1 MIETVTHV
9 LTRDVALP
17 RGAGLVALLTF
28 DNGSDGAR
36 PATMGAAGLAELRDA
51 LLAQR
56 ERAAAGEIVA
66 VAVTGVGDCFLA
78 GADLRV
84 VSGLRTA
91 AQARE
96 VAEAGHATLR
106 ILGELTVPTF
116 ALVNGL
122 ALGGGLEVAL
132 HCTYRAVASDVRRLA
147 LPEAHLGLVAGW
159 GGTYLAPRL
168 LGIQGAIELALERP
182 LANNRPTD
190 ARTALATGLAD
201 AVLDRETLLDDG
213 LDWIAQVLTGEV
225 EVPRRPLDDAPTWQ
239 TAVTAARTRLDA
251 RLRGARKAPYR
262 TLELLAAAWEND
274 KDTHFVAE
282 DEALE
287 EFLVSDGLHAA
298 LYAFDLTTRSARSP
312 LGAPDLA
319 AARPVRSVGIV
330 GAGLMATQL
339 AVLVASRLRVPVV
352 LRDLDDERV
361 AAGRAAIDA
370 QVESL
375 RAKGRMSDDDAAR
388 LAAACTVTTELSAL
402 AGVDLV
408 IEAVTEVLAV
418 KQRVFAELEPLVGP
432 DTIFATNTSALSVT
446 AMGAHL
452 ADPGRVVGLHF
463 FNPVAQMPLIE
474 VVHTEATTPAVLAT
488 AFAVAQALGK
498 TAVGVA
504 DRPGFVVNRL
514 LLRMLGDVAAT
525 VETGT
530 PVEVADRALDP
541 LGLPMRPFKLLDL
554 VGVAVAL
561 HVLETL
567 HTELGE
573 RFPLSPGLAALRDQG
588 ARLSLRDGAVD
599 PAIQAA
605 FGTPTAAAL
614 DEDGVRARV
623 LDGLAE
629 EVGAMLDEG
638 VVADVSQIDLCL
650 ILGAGWPIANGGIAP
665 LLDREAVSERV
676 LGRRLLP
683 DGVANVSREVGPG
696 AAG

>member
-1 MIETVTHV
+1 MSGQDTVETVTHV
-9 LTRDVALP
+9 VVRDIALP
-17 RGAGLVALLTF
+17 RNAGTVALLTF
-28 DNGSDGAR
+28 DNGTEGAR
-36 PATMGAAGLAELRDA
+36 PATMGGAGLSELRTA
-51 LLAQR
+51 LETQR
-56 ERAAAGEIVA
+56 ERAAVGEISA

-78 GADLRV
+78 GADLRLV
-84 VSGLRTA
+84 ASLRTA

-96 VAEAGHATLR
+96 VAELGHATLR
-106 ILGELTVPTF
+106 ILGELDVPTF

-168 LGIQGAIELALERP
+168 LGIQGGIELALERP

-190 ARTALATGLAD
+190 ARTAVATGLVD
-201 AVLDRETLLDDG
+201 AAFDREGFLADG
-213 LDWIAQVLTGEV
+213 LDWIARVLTGEIG
-225 EVPRRPLDDAPTWQ
+225 VPRRPLDDPQTWSS
-239 TAVTAARTRLDA
+239 AVAEARGRLDA
-251 RLRGARKAPYR
+251 RLHGARRAPYR
-262 TLELLAAAWEND
+262 TLELLAAAGDND

-298 LYAFDLTTRSARSP
+298 LYAFDLTTRSAKTP
-312 LGAPDLA
+312 LGAPDLG

-339 AVLVASRLRVPVV
+339 AVLIASRLHVPVV
-352 LRDLDDERV
+352 LRDLDEERV

-375 RAKGRMSDDDAAR
+375 RTKGRLSDDDAAR
-388 LAAACTVTTELSAL
+388 LAAACTVTTDLAAL
-402 AGVDLV
+402 AGADLV

-418 KQRVFAELEPLVGP
+418 KQRVFAELEPLVSP
-432 DTIFATNTSALSVT
+432 DTVLATNTSALSVT

-474 VVHTEATTPAVLAT
+474 VVRTEATSQTALAT
-488 AFAVAQALGK
+488 AFGAAQALGK

-525 VETGT
+525 VEAGT

-561 HVLETL
+561 HVLDTL
-567 HTELGE
+567 HSELGD
-573 RFPLSPGLAALRDQG
+573 RFPLSPGLAALRDEG
-588 ARLSLRDGAVD
+588 ARLSMPDGAVD

-605 FGTPTAAAL
+605 FGSPAAEPL

-629 EVGAMLDEG
+629 EIGTMLDEG
-638 VVADVSQIDLCL
+638 VVAEVSQIDLCMV
-650 ILGAGWPIANGGIAP
+650 LGAGWPIANGGIAP
-665 LLDREAVSERV
+665 LLDREGVSERV

-683 DGVANVSREVGPG
+683 DGVATVGRSG
-696 AAG
+696 Q